1 MSAPEN
7 KPMGWR
13 PLFERRH
20 AQVIVGVLP
29 LAMLATPWVVTL
41 PIPLQVALLACF
53 VAVAGLPHGALD
65 LALLRGM
72 GVSGLRLVGALGLY
86 LLLAGL
92 VLASFAFFPVA
103 TLAGF
108 LAVAAVH
115 FGLGDTETLHGGRRM
130 LEALARGG
138 LAIVAPAYFHPS
150 ETGDLFEQ
158 LCGQASG
165 VAAHQ
170 LADFFGGGLGLVGGI
185 LLVVACLVRLLESD
199 AAQRVANR
207 WAAAEMMLTLAIF
220 ALWPPLTAFLLY
232 FCGIHSVR
240 HLADLA
246 ASRHPQ
252 EGARAFRWLLAESW
266 LLTLVTIL
274 GGVLVWWAFQATVD
288 AILLRIIFQGL
299 AALTAPHML
308 LVFAWHARGE
318 PPPRG
323 LSLND
328 NAS

>member
-1 MSAPEN
+1 MSSPDN
-7 KPMGWR
+7 KPTGWR

-20 AQVIVGVLP
+20 TQAVVAGLFAAVLVTPGVV
-29 LAMLATPWVVTL
+29 MLAL
-41 PIPLQVALLACF
+41 PLQVGLLAFF
-53 VAVAGLPHGALD
+53 VALAGLPHGALD
-65 LALLRGM
+65 LTLLRGM
-72 GVSGLRLVGALGLY
+72 GVAGFRLVIALGLY

-92 VLASFAFFPVA
+92 VLASFAFFPVV

-115 FGLGDTETLHGGRRM
+115 FGLGDTENLHGWRRG

-138 LAIVAPAYFHPS
+138 LTILTPAYFHS
-150 ETGDLFEQ
+150 RETGDLFTQ
-158 LCGQASG
+158 LCGQASVDG
-165 VAAHQ
+165 AHQ
-170 LADFFGGGLGLVGGI
+170 LADILGGGLGLLGVI
-185 LLVVACLVRLLESD
+185 LLGVACLVRLFGGD
-199 AAQRVANR
+199 IAQRVANR
-207 WAAAEMMLTLAIF
+207 WAAAEMLLTLAVF

-308 LVFAWHARGE
+308 LVYVWHARSE
-318 PPPRG
+318 PTPRG
-323 LSLND
+323 LSR
-328 NAS
+328 

>member
-1 MSAPEN
+1 MSSPDN
-7 KPMGWR
+7 KRMGWWPR
-13 PLFERRH
+13 FEHRH
-20 AQVIVGVLP
+20 TQAIVGVLP
-29 LAMLATPWVVTL
+29 LAMLATPLVVTL
-41 PIPLQVALLACF
+41 PLPLQVGLLAFF

-72 GVSGLRLVGALGLY
+72 GATGLRLVGALGLY

-115 FGLGDTETLHGGRRM
+115 FGLGDTETLQGGRRVI
-130 LEALARGG
+130 EALARGG
-138 LAIVAPAYFHPS
+138 LSILAPAYFHPR
-150 ETGDLFEQ
+150 ETGDLFAQ
-158 LCGQASG
+158 LCGQGSDA
-165 VAAHQ
+165 AAHQ
-170 LADFFGGGLGLVGGI
+170 LADFLGSGLGLFGGI
-185 LLVVACLVRLLESD
+185 LLVAACLVRLLGGD
-199 AAQRVANR
+199 GAHRVANR
-207 WAAAEMMLTLAIF
+207 WAAAEMMLTFAIF
-220 ALWPPLTAFLLY
+220 ALWPPLSAFLLY

-308 LVFAWHARGE
+308 LVYVWHARGE
-318 PPPRG
+318 PMPVG
-323 LSLND
+323 LSR
-328 NAS
+328 